1 MPSAYLFC
9 NTCHKR
15 YLTHQKLFDTLYNF
29 QRMNPEDCPEC
40 GGTRELHLSP
50 DFQLGCGD
58 EEFKIVSAF
67 LPEKLDSWLG
77 DEAQEVTFYPFLVVI
92 ERTGDAK
99 QFCWMPY
106 WHVTGKEARY
116 GQHAMCVDR
125 AQFENLIAQAQEK
138 IPGRVLEFV

>member
-1 MPSAYLFC
+1 MPSAHFFC
-9 NTCHKR
+9 NTCHKKHP
-15 YLTHQKLFDTLYNF
+15 THQKLFDTLYHF
-29 QRMNPEDCPEC
+29 QNMNREDCPDC
-40 GGTRELHLSP
+40 GGTQELHLSP

-77 DEAQEVTFYPFLVVI
+77 EEAQEVTFYPFLVVI
-92 ERTGDAK
+92 ERVGDGR

-125 AQFENLIAQAQEK
+125 AQFEDLIAQAQEK
-138 IPGRVLEFV
+138 IPEKVLEFV